1 MIKIMTQ
8 FANKKYI
15 YESTSQKNGKR
26 LYSPLA
32 SAKAYITQHIQRN
45 KSQKKRSAQ
54 SFGR

>member
-15 YESTSQKNGKR
+15 YESATQKNDKR

-32 SAKAYITQHIQRN
+32 LAKVYITDHN
-45 KSQKKRSAQ
+45 
-54 SFGR
+54 